1 MSAKVYE
8 SKDELERDLRKV
20 EKNAFKKESEVNRI
34 MGLIDEKRRRIDEL
48 YEEKKEI
55 LNNIR
60 KLIGEGKDHR
70 DKRDELHTKVSP
82 RRKYVKAL
90 KKEIDVLSEKVSQLK
105 AERDS
110 YNKKARG
117 KVEYFK
123 KQITGQFNTLLTMEI
138 SLKEEI
144 LLFNMIP
151 DLQKRIEAGM
161 KADAFHKEMVANYKI
176 LKTKQEEQWNAY
188 QEINQE
194 KQMAQEEHFASL
206 GKFKEKGRLSRDM
219 DVRSN
224 EISQLKK
231 EINDLYLTIEA
242 VRIAKTRVQAEA
254 RYLKR
259 RKEHARG
266 NKLRLSNREKLTLAK
281 DKLEKEQKMGLDDL
295 KLLLS
300 SGTLGGKKKNGRK
313 DRRR

>member
-8 SKDELERDLRKV
+8 NKEQLEKDLRKV
-20 EKNAFKKESEVNRI
+20 EKNAFKKEGEVNRI

-48 YEEKKEI
+48 YEEKKQI

-70 DKRDELHTKVSP
+70 EKRDELHTKASP
-82 RRKYVKAL
+82 KRKFVKGL

-105 AERDS
+105 AERDR
-110 YNKKARG
+110 YNQKARG
-117 KVEYFK
+117 KVDYFK
-123 KQITGQFNTLLTMEI
+123 RQITGQFNTLLTMEI

-144 LLFNMIP
+144 LLFNMIQE
-151 DLQKRIEAGM
+151 LQQRIEAGM
-161 KADAFHKEMVANYKI
+161 KADVFHKEMVANYKI

-188 QEINQE
+188 QEMNQE
-194 KQMAQEEHFASL
+194 RQIAQEEHFASL

-224 EISQLKK
+224 EISQLKQ
-231 EINDLYLTIEA
+231 EINDLYITIEA
-242 VRIAKTRVQAEA
+242 VRIAKTRAQSEA

-259 RKEHARG
+259 RKESARG

-281 DKLEKEQKMGLDDL
+281 DKLKKEQKMGLDDL
-295 KLLLS
+295 KLLLT
-300 SGTLGGKKKNGRK
+300 SGTLGGKKKNERK
-313 DRRR
+313 GRRR

>member
-1 MSAKVYE
+1 MSVKVYE
-8 SKDELERDLRKV
+8 NKEELEKDLRKV
-20 EKNAFKKESEVNRI
+20 EKNAYKKESEVNRI

-48 YEEKKEI
+48 YEEKKQI

-70 DKRDELHTKVSP
+70 EKRDELHTKASP
-82 RRKYVKAL
+82 RRKYVKSL
-90 KKEIDVLSEKVSQLK
+90 KKEIDVLSEKVSHLK
-105 AERDS
+105 AERDRH
-110 YNKKARG
+110 NQKARG
-117 KVEYFK
+117 KVDYFK
-123 KQITGQFNTLLTMEI
+123 KQIAGQFNTLLTMEI

-151 DLQKRIEAGM
+151 DLQQRIEAGM
-161 KADAFHKEMVANYKI
+161 KADALHKRMVANYKI

-219 DVRSN
+219 DVRSK
-224 EISQLKK
+224 EISQLKQ

-242 VRIAKTRVQAEA
+242 VRIAKSRVQAEA
-254 RYLKR
+254 RYLKS
-259 RKEHARG
+259 RKERASG
-266 NKLRLSNREKLTLAK
+266 NKLRLTSREKLTLAK
-281 DKLEKEQKMGLDDL
+281 DKLKKEQKMGLEDL
-295 KLLLS
+295 QLLLA
-300 SGTLGGKKKNGRK
+300 SGTLGGKKKDGRR

>member
-1 MSAKVYE
+1 VYE
-8 SKDELERDLRKV
+8 NKEELEKDLRKV
-20 EKNAFKKESEVNRI
+20 ENNAFKKESEVNRI
-34 MGLIDEKRRRIDEL
+34 MGLIDEKRKRIDEL

-70 DKRDELHTKVSP
+70 EKRDELHTKAPP
-82 RRKYVKAL
+82 RRKYVKNL
-90 KKEIDVLSEKVSQLK
+90 KKEIDVLSVKVSQLK
-105 AERDS
+105 AKRDG
-110 YNKKARG
+110 YNHKARG
-117 KVEYFK
+117 KVDYFK

-144 LLFNMIP
+144 LLFNMIQ
-151 DLQKRIEAGM
+151 DLQRRIEAGM
-161 KADAFHKEMVANYKI
+161 KADAFHKEMVANYKL
-176 LKTKQEEQWNAY
+176 LKTKQEEQWNTY
-188 QEINQE
+188 QEINLE
-194 KQMAQEEHFASL
+194 KQLAQEEHFASL

-219 DVRSN
+219 DVRSK
-224 EISQLKK
+224 EISQLKQ

-259 RKEHARG
+259 KKESARG

-281 DKLEKEQKMGLDDL
+281 DKLQKEQKMGLEDL
-295 KLLLS
+295 KLLLT
-300 SGTLGGKKKNGRK
+300 SGTLGGKKKDGRK
-313 DRRR
+313 GRRR